1 MGDPCDL
8 PHNKI
13 ICSTFL
19 LFAKAEKKI
28 NPAISDGA
36 SLFVLDFFFCVFL
49 CVKDYLTV

>member
-1 MGDPCDL
+1 MDYLCDL

-13 ICSTFL
+13 ICSSFL

-49 CVKDYLTV
+49 CIKNYLTV